1 MGAWGQRVIAGVGTP
16 EADPRK
22 REREGHMGHQGP
34 RRACLPTVSL
44 LKNLKH
50 ANIVTLHDLI
60 HTERS
65 LTLVFEYLVSW
76 ALLPSPLWWEGR
88 DGSGLVLQSGSQM
101 LAGRSGPRAQAQG
114 QPGIRN
120 LSLAWAWALT
130 KEGLPTRGQDRVGL
144 SHDLCSR
151 TAT

>member
-22 REREGHMGHQGP
+22 REREGHVGHQGP

-50 ANIVTLHDLI
+50 ANIVTLHDLV

-76 ALLPSPLWWEGR
+76 ALLTSPLWWEGR
-88 DGSGLVLQSGSQM
+88 GREGMAQALVYNQVLRCSQ
-101 LAGRSGPRAQAQG
+101 AGVGQGPRPRVSLESG
-114 QPGIRN
+114 TCPLPGLGPYPRRR
-120 LSLAWAWALT
+120 
-130 KEGLPTRGQDRVGL
+130 GFPPGVRTRWG
-144 SHDLCSR
+144 
-151 TAT
+151 